1 MFETRP
7 WIGALVTVLAVTCAC
22 STAPKTASPATPV
35 GAVHI
40 NPANI
45 RRVAGDLPP
54 GYEVAKVAGIS
65 APPRVW
71 GLGAASTAH
80 PPQCAAL
87 ADPARGR
94 GESAQGV
101 SGSGTGGI
109 VDAVVVAL
117 SSGPAAL
124 DPNVVSDCKQ
134 WTMSTGRA
142 TASIHLIDPPGIGG
156 VQTLGMAIDTTTS
169 VEGGVEIVS
178 HAYTFTAYLGAYYA
192 FTTLITDPGSA
203 HPPLTP
209 QFAADLLVKTVS
221 ALRG

>member
-1 MFETRP
+1 MRP

-22 STAPKTASPATPV
+22 SGVPKTAHSNTPV
-35 GAVHI
+35 RAVHI

-45 RRVAGDLPP
+45 RRVAGELPP

-65 APPRVW
+65 APARLW
-71 GLGAASTAH
+71 GLGAASMAN
-80 PPQCAAL
+80 PPQCAPL

-109 VDAVVVAL
+109 VDAVVAA
-117 SSGPAAL
+117 SPSGPVAL
-124 DPNVVSDCKQ
+124 DPNLVAQCRQ

-142 TASIHLIDPPGIGG
+142 TANVRLIDPPRIDG
-156 VQTLGMAIDTTTS
+156 VETLGMASDTTTS
-169 VEGGVEIVS
+169 VEGGTETVS
-178 HAYTFTAYLGAYYA
+178 RAYTFIAYLGDYYA

>member
-1 MFETRP
+1 
-7 WIGALVTVLAVTCAC
+7 V
-22 STAPKTASPATPV
+22 
-35 GAVHI
+35 
-40 NPANI
+40 
-45 RRVAGDLPP
+45 
-54 GYEVAKVAGIS
+54 
-65 APPRVW
+65 
-71 GLGAASTAH
+71 
-80 PPQCAAL
+80 
-87 ADPARGR
+87 
-94 GESAQGV
+94 
-101 SGSGTGGI
+101 
-109 VDAVVVAL
+109 
-117 SSGPAAL
+117 AL

-178 HAYTFTAYLGAYYA
+178 HAYTFIAYLGAYYA